1 MELRTIEQ
9 MKENE
14 IQGRKFL
21 NWINENLDSQKTKL
35 MAFCL
40 NKKYDWDEDIF
51 SDCIVKIYDKILKKK
66 LEDESDKGF
75 EGYLFCTFKQNLHR
89 EKLYARNL
97 KRDENNANI
106 SALNEMFLNQKLTQE
121 EKLLSDLRKDF
132 TTLYLMQKVE
142 ENFDAEHFYL
152 FRLKTFTGMTYRQLY
167 EHTGIKG
174 ARTKVVAVKNWLK
187 ENVTKQE
194 VDKVFNA
201 LYGNIL

>member
-1 MELRTIEQ
+1 MGA
-9 MKENE
+9 NE
-14 IQGRKFL
+14 KQAEKFL
-21 NWINENLDSQKTKL
+21 QWLNNHYTSQKQKL
-35 MAFCL
+35 LAFC
-40 NKKYDWDEDIF
+40 NDKKYKFDDDIF
-51 SDCIVKIYDKILKKK
+51 SDTYLKIYEKIRASGINDDS
-66 LEDESDKGF
+66 EKGF
-75 EGYLFCTFKQNLHR
+75 ENYLFMAFKQNLHR

-106 SALNEMFLNQKLTQE
+106 AALNEMFLNQKLTQE

-194 VDKVFNA
+194 VDKVFNE
-201 LYGNIL
+201 LYGNLFF

>member
-1 MELRTIEQ
+1 MGTNEQ
-9 MKENE
+9 
-14 IQGRKFL
+14 QADKFL
-21 NWINENLDSQKTKL
+21 KWLNNNYTSQKQKL
-35 MAFCL
+35 LAFC
-40 NKKYDWDEDIF
+40 NDKKYKFDDDIF
-51 SDCIVKIYDKILKKK
+51 SDTYLKIYEKIRASGINDDSEKG
-66 LEDESDKGF
+66 LEN
-75 EGYLFCTFKQNLHR
+75 YLFMAFKQNLHR

-106 SALNEMFLNQKLTQE
+106 AALNEMFLNQKLTQE

-201 LYGNIL
+201 LYGNLFF

>member
-1 MELRTIEQ
+1 MGTNEQ
-9 MKENE
+9 
-14 IQGRKFL
+14 QADKFL
-21 NWINENLDSQKTKL
+21 QWLNNHYTSQKQKL
-35 MAFCL
+35 LAFC
-40 NKKYDWDEDIF
+40 NDKKYKFDDDIF
-51 SDCIVKIYDKILKKK
+51 SDTYLKIYEKIRASGINDDS
-66 LEDESDKGF
+66 EKGF
-75 EGYLFCTFKQNLHR
+75 ENYLFMAFKQNLHR

-106 SALNEMFLNQKLTQE
+106 AALNEMFLNQKLTQE

-201 LYGNIL
+201 LYGNLFF

>member
-1 MELRTIEQ
+1 MGA
-9 MKENE
+9 NE
-14 IQGRKFL
+14 KQAEKFL
-21 NWINENLDSQKTKL
+21 QWLNNNYTSQKQKL
-35 MAFCL
+35 LAFC
-40 NKKYDWDEDIF
+40 NDKKYKFDDDIF
-51 SDCIVKIYDKILKKK
+51 SDTYLKIYEKIRASGINDDS
-66 LEDESDKGF
+66 EKGF
-75 EGYLFCTFKQNLHR
+75 ENYLFMAFKQNLHR

-106 SALNEMFLNQKLTQE
+106 AALNEMFLNQKLTQE

-174 ARTKVVAVKNWLK
+174 ARQKVVAVKNWLK

-201 LYGNIL
+201 LYGNLFF

>member
-1 MELRTIEQ
+1 MGT
-9 MKENE
+9 NE
-14 IQGRKFL
+14 KQAEKFL
-21 NWINENLDSQKTKL
+21 QWLNNNYTSQKQKL
-35 MAFCL
+35 LAFC
-40 NKKYDWDEDIF
+40 NDKKYKFDADIF
-51 SDCIVKIYDKILKKK
+51 SDTYLKIYEKIQKDGINDDS
-66 LEDESDKGF
+66 EKGF
-75 EGYLFCTFKQNLHR
+75 ENYLFMAFKQNLHR

-106 SALNEMFLNQKLTQE
+106 AALNEMFLNQKLTQE

-174 ARTKVVAVKNWLK
+174 ARQKVVAVKNWLK
-187 ENVTKQE
+187 ANVTKQE

-201 LYGNIL
+201 LYGNLLF

>member
-1 MELRTIEQ
+1 MGTNEQ
-9 MKENE
+9 QAE
-14 IQGRKFL
+14 KFL
-21 NWINENLDSQKTKL
+21 QWLNNNYTSQKQKL
-35 MAFCL
+35 LAFC
-40 NKKYDWDEDIF
+40 NDKKYKFDDDIF
-51 SDCIVKIYDKILKKK
+51 SDTFLKIYEKIRASGINDDS
-66 LEDESDKGF
+66 EKGF
-75 EGYLFCTFKQNLHR
+75 ENYLFMAFKQNLHR

-106 SALNEMFLNQKLTQE
+106 AALNEMFLNQKLTQE

-174 ARTKVVAVKNWLK
+174 ARTKVVQVKNWLK

-201 LYGNIL
+201 LYGNLFF

>member
-1 MELRTIEQ
+1 MGTNEQ
-9 MKENE
+9 QAE
-14 IQGRKFL
+14 KFL
-21 NWINENLDSQKTKL
+21 QWLNNNYTSQKQKL
-35 MAFCL
+35 LAFC
-40 NKKYDWDEDIF
+40 NDKKYKFDDDIF
-51 SDCIVKIYDKILKKK
+51 SDTYLKIYEKIRASGINDDS
-66 LEDESDKGF
+66 EKGF
-75 EGYLFCTFKQNLHR
+75 ENYLFMAFKQNLHR

-106 SALNEMFLNQKLTQE
+106 AALNEMFLNQKLTQE

-201 LYGNIL
+201 LYGNLFF

>member
-1 MELRTIEQ
+1 MGANEQ
-9 MKENE
+9 QAN
-14 IQGRKFL
+14 KFL
-21 NWINENLDSQKTKL
+21 QWLNNNYTSQKQKL
-35 MAFCL
+35 LAFC
-40 NKKYDWDEDIF
+40 NDKKYKFDDDIF
-51 SDCIVKIYDKILKKK
+51 SDTFLKIYEKIRASGINDDS
-66 LEDESDKGF
+66 EKGF
-75 EGYLFCTFKQNLHR
+75 ENYLFMAFKQNLHR

-106 SALNEMFLNQKLTQE
+106 AALNEMFLNQKLTQE
-121 EKLLSDLRKDF
+121 EKLLSDLKKDF
-132 TTLYLMQKVE
+132 STLYLMQKVE

-194 VDKVFNA
+194 VDKVFNE
-201 LYGNIL
+201 LYGNLFF

>member
-1 MELRTIEQ
+1 MGTNEQ
-9 MKENE
+9 QAE
-14 IQGRKFL
+14 KFL
-21 NWINENLDSQKTKL
+21 QWLNNNYTSQKQKL
-35 MAFCL
+35 LAFC
-40 NKKYDWDEDIF
+40 NDKKYKFDADIF
-51 SDCIVKIYDKILKKK
+51 SDTYLKIYEKIQKDGINDDS
-66 LEDESDKGF
+66 EKGF
-75 EGYLFCTFKQNLHR
+75 ENYLFMAFKQNLHR

-106 SALNEMFLNQKLTQE
+106 AALNEMFLNQKLTQE

-174 ARTKVVAVKNWLK
+174 ARQKVVAVKNWLK
-187 ENVTKQE
+187 ANITKQE

-201 LYGNIL
+201 LYGNLFF

>member
-1 MELRTIEQ
+1 MVTNEQ
-9 MKENE
+9 
-14 IQGRKFL
+14 QADKFL
-21 NWINENLDSQKTKL
+21 QWLNNNYTSQKQKL
-35 MAFCL
+35 LAFC
-40 NKKYDWDEDIF
+40 NDKKYKFDDDIF
-51 SDCIVKIYDKILKKK
+51 SDTYLKIYEKIRASGINDDS
-66 LEDESDKGF
+66 EKGF
-75 EGYLFCTFKQNLHR
+75 ENYLFMAFKQNLHR

-106 SALNEMFLNQKLTQE
+106 AALNEMFLNQKLTQE

-201 LYGNIL
+201 LYGNLFF